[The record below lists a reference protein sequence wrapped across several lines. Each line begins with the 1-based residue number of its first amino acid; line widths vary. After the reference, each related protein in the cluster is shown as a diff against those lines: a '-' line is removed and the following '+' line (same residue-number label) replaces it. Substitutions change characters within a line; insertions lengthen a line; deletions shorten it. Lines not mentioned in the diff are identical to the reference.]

1 VNKHHQTWHDVE
13 LSDIQLALRRN
24 GVVVLWESEP
34 EVKAVND
41 FTTYSYAKDYD
52 AVVTFRSGSR
62 WGKVAIEYERTPKWS
77 KIYERICAEID
88 LEKKLDTC
96 LYLTQTRASRVLVAR
111 MVQAASADHGRTRA

>member
-1 VNKHHQTWHDVE
+1 M
-13 LSDIQLALRRN
+13 
-24 GVVVLWESEP
+24 
-34 EVKAVND
+34 KAVND
-41 FTTYSYAKDYD
+41 FTTDRYARDYD

-62 WGKVAIEYERTPKWS
+62 CGKVAIEYERTPKWS
-77 KIYERICAEID
+77 KLYERICAEID